1 MPFQSQRDL
10 TIRVRVENDGAIRLL
25 DQVEQK
31 LENVGDKARET
42 NREADQLSTTFES
55 IAVTG
60 LKVSGVLTAIGVAA
74 AGAVVSIGRIAER
87 GNELVNAENAFD
99 RLARSAGVAS
109 DTLINNLGAAFD
121 GTITRINLLQQANRG
136 LQAGI
141 GGGALVELARGAKA
155 VSDALGE
162 NELATFQQFIQAF
175 ATGQER
181 IFERSLG
188 LIDVSAR
195 IDELAAATGR
205 ATQEIT
211 EQERIS
217 LVQAEVLSRLGGLT
231 EESAEE
237 TGNLADVYQKLGVRL
252 SDTFDQ
258 FSKIINQSP
267 ALIELFE
274 GLLKIVEGLAEAF
287 LKVVGAIDDAI
298 NSLNSFARID
308 TSAITQITQGPPRGR
323 PDPLGILGGL
333 NLPPSPINLNGATS
347 GIVAGID
354 PKALEQVQQRLG
366 LVAEEVANV
375 CSGLKTTTNDG
386 KKFTKALSDANKI
399 GERFGDEMAD
409 LFRRYSDLNS
419 LRGIQGFISNV
430 RSLRQALLDGTI
442 TADQYGRELGSII
455 NEGLAA
461 GADPSEISRRLGAA
475 ITDAGQEV
483 KSLGLGADLL
493 QDIFDLSDSQATG
506 LSNALSGTISKALN
520 GGFGGNRNEVIGDIT
535 SSLASIADSIIP
547 GLGTVV
553 QIVGDSL
560 KKLLGSTENA
570 AEKARKSLDK
580 AFGDI
585 LRNNP
590 AVVAID
596 GIQKAIDDL
605 TIRPAQE
612 EVEKFAQSLNDVEKN
627 AINSVAVA
635 LEQLAEEF
643 GVEVNEIRGLL
654 NDALIVNSAGSV
666 LNLRAIIAAL
676 GKDIE
681 DLGAAL
687 VKSFAVGAISAKEL
701 VDLLRGL
708 QTVFSEGIPGALGA
722 VDEAFKQ
729 FQALAEKGGTSA
741 IEAIKALAV
750 EAIEA
755 GATTFE
761 ALANLLTQQYGFNAE
776 QVAALFEALRAA
788 GITTLEQLTQAS
800 QEAGIA
806 ILNNFQA
813 IQTGVGATITAE
825 QVAALIPKPSAS
837 GGGFSSAAREAE
849 SAAEATFEAI
859 SNTEDYRAAVNSLN
873 ANLLTN
879 AQFQKIVNGLI
890 LNYNDLIARRED
902 IEERINKIIQNGG
915 KLTAEQIKQ
924 FEKLNNQLEAFG
936 SDSKNGV
943 VEVNKAF
950 VKFFDEFKDDANA
963 LQLAM
968 EAAGL
973 SAEQTADGITA
984 LFKAGKISASEAL
997 AEYRRFEDGLGDSS
1011 ATAAE
1016 AFANF
1021 LGGGTSG
1028 GAFTIDAL
1036 KDIAA
1041 EALRAGGDTLSDLEN
1056 QFLDS
1061 GLGRGRIAPFFKALQ
1076 DQGIESLEQLANVSD
1091 EVATKI
1097 IGRAEEF
1104 GAPFQQTSRD
1114 IETLL
1119 KRLEK
1124 IRTSAPIKLK
1134 IGADLDPELR
1144 ELLDLYRGNARPRR
1158 NSNPGQ
1164 GRNL

>member
-442 TADQYGRELGSII
+442 TADQYGRELGSIVQ
-455 NEGLAA
+455 EGLAA
-461 GADPSEISRRLGAA
+461 GLDPAA
-475 ITDAGQEV
+475 IGELVAKGFSGVE
-483 KSLGLGADLL
+483 SLGQAKQGLDKFLGKL
-493 QDIFDLSDSQATG
+493 FDLTDKEAEIASRLTLAFNDIIG
-506 LSNALSGTISKALN
+506 KAFA
-520 GGFGGNRNEVIGDIT
+520 GGFSGNRGEVI
-535 SSLASIADSIIP
+535 SSLTDTLASFAGP
-547 GLGTVV
+547 FAPLVKTLGEA
-553 QIVGDSL
+553 I
-560 KKLLGSTENA
+560 KKLLGDTENA

-750 EAIEA
+750 EALEA

-776 QVAALFEALRAA
+776 EVAALFEALRAA